1 MSLPLT
7 PPAEEAPTHSVPRG
21 PLGLSAPRSP
31 GWVLPCPPTP
41 GSVLPPP
48 VPALVP
54 SHHRQHRSSLAC
66 CLINS

>member
-7 PPAEEAPTHSVPRG
+7 PRAEEAPTRSAPRG
-21 PLGLSAPRSP
+21 PWGLSAPGSP
-31 GWVLPCPPTP
+31 GWVLPCLPVP

-48 VPALVP
+48 VPALAP
-54 SHHRQHRSSLAC
+54 SHHRQHHSSPAC